1 MVLRL
6 TQEVV
11 PLLRRAMY
19 DEMRE
24 AIEVM
29 SDVTEDAEPWER
41 GDRLFPARKRF
52 DSATAVLDRIGWEPE
67 SPEVGQV
74 EADED
79 FIRKALA
86 RRLVAERELLRDDEK
101 EQEPDI
107 DEQRG
112 RVDAIAGWL
121 GG

>member
-11 PLLRRAMY
+11 PSLRRAMY
-19 DEMRE
+19 DEMRD

-52 DSATAVLDRIGWEPE
+52 DNATAVLDRIGWEPE

-74 EADED
+74 EADEE

-86 RRLVAERELLRDDEK
+86 RRLTAERELLCDDER
-101 EQEPDI
+101 ERED
-107 DEQRG
+107 DVHEQRAK
-112 RVDAIAGWL
+112 VDAIAGWL
-121 GG
+121 GR